1 VEKGR
6 FGFCFR
12 VGQRGRRWIHLEHKT
27 WHTPDSGLFT
37 GICGRKGACVFHG
50 VSQFMETGL
59 HNGSEDVRNR
69 LSSTGC
75 ELLNAVGEF
84 LRDFI
89 LLA

>member
-1 VEKGR
+1 MPE
-6 FGFCFR
+6 
-12 VGQRGRRWIHLEHKT
+12 
-27 WHTPDSGLFT
+27 SGLFT
-37 GICGRKGACVFHG
+37 GIFSREGAVVFHG

-59 HNGSEDVRNR
+59 HHGSEDVRNR